1 MPCSIDLKLFTMVL
15 VSFITFC
22 FSNRRLAKTIMEEV
36 LLKLAMFR
44 ESSLKIKYHKLYLL
58 SVLDFSPAA

>member
-22 FSNRRLAKTIMEEV
+22 VSNRRLAKTIMEEV
-36 LLKLAMFR
+36 LLKLAMVR